1 MKRLTVH
8 LENQQTVDTQKPM
21 AQTKKSTSKS
31 AYERGIEQGVKDKAQ
46 AVSGDDKKPKSKG
59 RFKTYTTI
67 TVRDLKTSR
76 DIENALSDVRSKHTI
91 AICKDSK
98 RSYWKAGDEMFHIAN
113 QK

>member
-8 LENQQTVDTQKPM
+8 LENQQTVDTQKPV
-21 AQTKKSTSKS
+21 AKTKKSTSIS
-31 AYERGIEQGVKDKAQ
+31 AYQRGIDQGIKDKAQ
-46 AVSGDDKKPKSKG
+46 AESDDGKKSKSKG

-67 TVRDLKTSR
+67 TVRDLKDSKAV
-76 DIENALSDVRSKHTI
+76 EAALSDVRSKYTI

-98 RSYWKAGDEMFHIAN
+98 RSYWKAGEEMFHIAN